1 MTEEE
6 KRMVM
11 QFMGQTYG
19 EVKKQDSMLV
29 NQSGSLQPKSEEMKQ
44 AFANMA
50 KQPTI
55 QQQAPPQQ
63 APPQQAPPQ
72 QAPPQ
77 QPESHAAPVP
87 PVAQVPVDYEQAVK
101 ELAQVD
107 QVTAQPA
114 ANEQIQ
120 DPDQLT
126 FDLKERSLFDELLE
140 TSKKTNLLLK
150 DIKLLLEKENGRP
163 AKKKATSKKP
173 G

>member
-29 NQSGSLQPKSEEMKQ
+29 NQSGNLQPKSEEMKQ
-44 AFANMA
+44 AFAQMA
-50 KQPTI
+50 RQPT
-55 QQQAPPQQ
+55 QPTHQ

-77 QPESHAAPVP
+77 QPE
-87 PVAQVPVDYEQAVK
+87 AQVAPAPTQAPVDYEQAVK

-107 QVTAQPA
+107 QVTASPA
-114 ANEQIQ
+114 VREQVQ
-120 DPDQLT
+120 DSDQLM
-126 FDLKERSLFDELLE
+126 FDLTEPSILDKLLE
-140 TSKKTNLLLK
+140 ASKTTNLLLK
-150 DIKLLLEKENGRP
+150 DIKLLLEKENGKP
-163 AKKKATSKKP
+163 TKKKATSKKS

>member
-6 KRMVM
+6 KAMVM

-29 NQSGSLQPKSEEMKQ
+29 NQSGNLHPKSEEMKQ
-44 AFANMA
+44 AFAQMA
-50 KQPTI
+50 RQPT
-55 QQQAPPQQ
+55 QPAQQ

-77 QPESHAAPVP
+77 QPEARVAPAP
-87 PVAQVPVDYEQAVK
+87 TQAPVDYEQAVK

-107 QVTAQPA
+107 QVTASPA
-114 ANEQIQ
+114 VREQVQ
-120 DPDQLT
+120 DSDQLM
-126 FDLKERSLFDELLE
+126 FDLTEPSILDKLLE
-140 TSKKTNLLLK
+140 ASKTTNLLLK
-150 DIKLLLEKENGRP
+150 DIKLLLEKENGKP
-163 AKKKATSKKP
+163 AKKKATSKKS

>member
-29 NQSGSLQPKSEEMKQ
+29 NQSGNLRPKSEEMKE
-44 AFANMA
+44 AFTQMA
-50 KQPTI
+50 RQPT
-55 QQQAPPQQ
+55 QQ

-77 QPESHAAPVP
+77 QPEPQVTPAPIQ
-87 PVAQVPVDYEQAVK
+87 APVDYEQAVK

-107 QVTAQPA
+107 QAIVSDSVS
-114 ANEQIQ
+114 EQVQ
-120 DPDQLT
+120 DPDQLM
-126 FDLKERSLFDELLE
+126 FDLTEPSILDKLLE
-140 TSKKTNLLLK
+140 ASKTTNLLLK
-150 DIKLLLEKENGRP
+150 DIKLLLEKENGKP
-163 AKKKATSKKP
+163 AKKKATSKKS

>member
-29 NQSGSLQPKSEEMKQ
+29 NQSGNLQPKSEEMKQ
-44 AFANMA
+44 AFAEMA
-50 KQPTI
+50 KQPT
-55 QQQAPPQQ
+55 QQDLARRQAPPR
-63 APPQQAPPQ
+63 
-72 QAPPQ
+72 
-77 QPESHAAPVP
+77 QPEPQVQPP
-87 PVAQVPVDYEQAVK
+87 PVAQAPVDYEQAVK
-101 ELAQVD
+101 ELAQTD
-107 QVTAQPA
+107 QIVQQPIVS
-114 ANEQIQ
+114 EQVQ
-120 DPDQLT
+120 DPNQLT
-126 FDLKERSLFDELLE
+126 FDLKERSVMDELLE
-140 TSKKTNLLLK
+140 ASKKTNLLLK

>member
-29 NQSGSLQPKSEEMKQ
+29 NQSGNLSPKSEEMKQ
-44 AFANMA
+44 VFAQMA
-50 KQPTI
+50 RQPT
-55 QQQAPPQQ
+55 QQAPT
-63 APPQQAPPQ
+63 QQAPPQ

-77 QPESHAAPVP
+77 QPESQVAPAPIQAPVN
-87 PVAQVPVDYEQAVK
+87 YEQAVQ

-107 QVTAQPA
+107 QAVVPVVASDPVS
-114 ANEQIQ
+114 EQVQ
-120 DPDQLT
+120 DPDQLM
-126 FDLKERSLFDELLE
+126 FDLTEPSILDKLLE
-140 TSKKTNLLLK
+140 ASKNTNLLLK
-150 DIKLLLEKENGRP
+150 DIKLLLEKENGKP

>member
-29 NQSGSLQPKSEEMKQ
+29 NQSGNLSPKSEEMKQ
-44 AFANMA
+44 AFTNMA
-50 KQPTI
+50 RTPTI
-55 QQQAPPQQ
+55 
-63 APPQQAPPQ
+63 PQQAPPQ

-77 QPESHAAPVP
+77 QPEPQVAPVP
-87 PVAQVPVDYEQAVK
+87 IQAPVDYQQAVK

-107 QVTAQPA
+107 QAVVSDPVS
-114 ANEQIQ
+114 EQVR
-120 DPDQLT
+120 DPDQLM
-126 FDLKERSLFDELLE
+126 FDLTEPSILDKLLE
-140 TSKKTNLLLK
+140 ASKNTNLLLK
-150 DIKLLLEKENGRP
+150 DIKLLLEKENGKS

>member
-29 NQSGSLQPKSEEMKQ
+29 NQSGNLSPKSEEMKEVFTQ
-44 AFANMA
+44 MA
-50 KQPTI
+50 RQPT
-55 QQQAPPQQ
+55 QH
-63 APPQQAPPQ
+63 APPQ

-77 QPESHAAPVP
+77 QPVPQVAPAP
-87 PVAQVPVDYEQAVK
+87 SQAPVDYEQAVK

-107 QVTAQPA
+107 QAVVPVVASDPVS
-114 ANEQIQ
+114 EQVQ
-120 DPDQLT
+120 DPDQLM
-126 FDLKERSLFDELLE
+126 FDLTEPSILDKLLE
-140 TSKKTNLLLK
+140 ASKNTNLLLK
-150 DIKLLLEKENGRP
+150 DIKLLLEKENGKP
-163 AKKKATSKKP
+163 AKKKVTSKKP

>member
-29 NQSGSLQPKSEEMKQ
+29 NQSGNLSPKSEEMKQ
-44 AFANMA
+44 AFTNMA
-50 KQPTI
+50 RTPTI
-55 QQQAPPQQ
+55 
-63 APPQQAPPQ
+63 PQQAPPQ

-77 QPESHAAPVP
+77 QPEPQVAPEP
-87 PVAQVPVDYEQAVK
+87 TQVPVDYEQAVK
-101 ELAQVD
+101 ELTQTEQVVQQPMVSE
-107 QVTAQPA
+107 QV
-114 ANEQIQ
+114 Q
-120 DPDQLT
+120 DPNQLT
-126 FDLKERSLFDELLE
+126 FDLKERSVVDELLE
-140 TSKKTNLLLK
+140 ASKKTNLLLK

-163 AKKKATSKKP
+163 AKKKVTSKKP

>member
-29 NQSGSLQPKSEEMKQ
+29 NQSGNLQPKSEEMKQ
-44 AFANMA
+44 AFAQMA
-50 KQPTI
+50 KQPT
-55 QQQAPPQQ
+55 QQDLARRQAPPR
-63 APPQQAPPQ
+63 
-72 QAPPQ
+72 
-77 QPESHAAPVP
+77 QPEPQVQPP
-87 PVAQVPVDYEQAVK
+87 PVAQAPVDYEQAVK
-101 ELAQVD
+101 ELAQTD
-107 QVTAQPA
+107 QIVQQPIVS
-114 ANEQIQ
+114 EQVQ
-120 DPDQLT
+120 DPNQLT
-126 FDLKERSLFDELLE
+126 FDLKERSVMDELLE
-140 TSKKTNLLLK
+140 ASKKTNLLLK

>member
-29 NQSGSLQPKSEEMKQ
+29 NQSGNLSPKSEEMKEVFTQ
-44 AFANMA
+44 MA
-50 KQPTI
+50 RQPT
-55 QQQAPPQQ
+55 
-63 APPQQAPPQ
+63 QQAPPQ

-77 QPESHAAPVP
+77 QPVPQVAPAP
-87 PVAQVPVDYEQAVK
+87 TQAPVDYEQAVK

-107 QVTAQPA
+107 QAVVPVVASDPVS
-114 ANEQIQ
+114 EQVQ
-120 DPDQLT
+120 DPDQLM
-126 FDLKERSLFDELLE
+126 FDLTEPSILDKLLE
-140 TSKKTNLLLK
+140 ASKNTNLLLK
-150 DIKLLLEKENGRP
+150 DIKLLLEKENGKP
-163 AKKKATSKKP
+163 AKKKVTSKKP

>member
-29 NQSGSLQPKSEEMKQ
+29 NQSGNLSPKSEEMKQ
-44 AFANMA
+44 AFTNMA
-50 KQPTI
+50 RTPTI
-55 QQQAPPQQ
+55 PQQAPPQQ

-77 QPESHAAPVP
+77 QPEPQVAPVP
-87 PVAQVPVDYEQAVK
+87 IQAPVDYQQAVK
-101 ELAQVD
+101 ELAQID
-107 QVTAQPA
+107 QVTASPA
-114 ANEQIQ
+114 VSEQVQ
-120 DPDQLT
+120 DPSQLM
-126 FDLKERSLFDELLE
+126 FDLTEPSILDKLLE
-140 TSKKTNLLLK
+140 VSKNTNLLLK
-150 DIKLLLEKENGRP
+150 DIKLLLEKENGKP

>member
-29 NQSGSLQPKSEEMKQ
+29 NQSGNLQPKSEEMKQ
-44 AFANMA
+44 AFAQMA
-50 KQPTI
+50 RQPT
-55 QQQAPPQQ
+55 QPTH
-63 APPQQAPPQ
+63 QAPPQ

-77 QPESHAAPVP
+77 QPE
-87 PVAQVPVDYEQAVK
+87 AQVAPAPTQAPVDYEQAVK

-107 QVTAQPA
+107 QVTASPA
-114 ANEQIQ
+114 VREQVQ
-120 DPDQLT
+120 DSDQLM
-126 FDLKERSLFDELLE
+126 FDLTEPSILDKLLE
-140 TSKKTNLLLK
+140 ASKTTNLLLK
-150 DIKLLLEKENGRP
+150 DIKLLLEKENGKP
-163 AKKKATSKKP
+163 AKKKATSKKS

>member
-29 NQSGSLQPKSEEMKQ
+29 NQSGNLQPKSEEMKE
-44 AFANMA
+44 AFTNMA
-50 KQPTI
+50 RTPTI

-72 QAPPQ
+72 QPEPQ
-77 QPESHAAPVP
+77 VAPVP
-87 PVAQVPVDYEQAVK
+87 IQAPVDYQQAVK

-107 QVTAQPA
+107 QAVVSDPVS
-114 ANEQIQ
+114 EQVR
-120 DPDQLT
+120 DPDQLM
-126 FDLKERSLFDELLE
+126 FDLTEPSILDKLLE
-140 TSKKTNLLLK
+140 ASKNTNLLLK
-150 DIKLLLEKENGRP
+150 DIKLLLEKENGKS

>member
-6 KRMVM
+6 KAMVM

-29 NQSGSLQPKSEEMKQ
+29 NQSGNLQPKSEEMKA
-44 AFANMA
+44 AFTNMA
-50 KQPTI
+50 RTPTI

-63 APPQQAPPQ
+63 AEPQV
-72 QAPPQ
+72 
-77 QPESHAAPVP
+77 APVP
-87 PVAQVPVDYEQAVK
+87 IQEPVDYQQAVK

-107 QVTAQPA
+107 QVTALPA
-114 ANEQIQ
+114 VSEQVQ
-120 DPDQLT
+120 DPNQLT
-126 FDLKERSLFDELLE
+126 FDLKERSVMDELLE
-140 TSKKTNLLLK
+140 ASKKTNLLLK
-150 DIKLLLEKENGRP
+150 DIKILLEKENGRP

>member
-29 NQSGSLQPKSEEMKQ
+29 NQSGNLRPKSEEMKE
-44 AFANMA
+44 AFTEMA
-50 KQPTI
+50 RQPT
-55 QQQAPPQQ
+55 
-63 APPQQAPPQ
+63 Q

-77 QPESHAAPVP
+77 QPEPQVTPAPIQ
-87 PVAQVPVDYEQAVK
+87 APVDYEQAVK

-107 QVTAQPA
+107 QAIVSDSVS
-114 ANEQIQ
+114 EQVQ
-120 DPDQLT
+120 DPDQLM
-126 FDLKERSLFDELLE
+126 FDLTEPSILDKLLE
-140 TSKKTNLLLK
+140 ASKNTNLLLK
-150 DIKLLLEKENGRP
+150 DIKLLLEKENGKP

>member
-29 NQSGSLQPKSEEMKQ
+29 NQSGNLRPKSEEMKE
-44 AFANMA
+44 AFTQMA
-50 KQPTI
+50 RQPT
-55 QQQAPPQQ
+55 QQAPPQQ

-77 QPESHAAPVP
+77 QPEPQVTPAPIQ
-87 PVAQVPVDYEQAVK
+87 APVDYEQAVK

-107 QVTAQPA
+107 QAVVSDPVS
-114 ANEQIQ
+114 EQVQ
-120 DPDQLT
+120 DPDQLM
-126 FDLKERSLFDELLE
+126 FDLTEPSILDKLLE
-140 TSKKTNLLLK
+140 ASKNTNLLLK
-150 DIKLLLEKENGRP
+150 DIKLLLEKENGKP

>member
-29 NQSGSLQPKSEEMKQ
+29 NQSGNLSPKSEEMKQ
-44 AFANMA
+44 AFTNMA
-50 KQPTI
+50 RTPTI
-55 QQQAPPQQ
+55 S
-63 APPQQAPPQ
+63 Q

-77 QPESHAAPVP
+77 QPEPQVAPEP
-87 PVAQVPVDYEQAVK
+87 IQAPVDYEQAVK
-101 ELAQVD
+101 ELAQTE
-107 QVTAQPA
+107 QVVQQPMVS
-114 ANEQIQ
+114 EQVQ
-120 DPDQLT
+120 DPNQLT
-126 FDLKERSLFDELLE
+126 FDLKERSVVDELLE
-140 TSKKTNLLLK
+140 ASKKTNLLLK

-163 AKKKATSKKP
+163 AKKKVTSKKP